1 MKKII
6 LFSITCLFISISF
19 AQIKSPEEFLG
30 YPIGTRYTPHY
41 QIVNY
46 FQYIAQEAPGMVKLQ
61 KYGETNEHRPLYL
74 SFISTKEN
82 IGNLDKI
89 RMNNMALAN
98 SSADKI
104 TPTEETPVIV
114 WLSYNVHGN
123 ETSSSEASMLT
134 LYALVDP
141 SNQQSKEW
149 LRNTVVIIDPCLN
162 PDGRDRYVNW
172 YNTMIGKDY
181 NPLTISREHREP
193 WPGGRSNHY
202 NFDLNR
208 DWVWQ
213 TQVESRA
220 RVAQYNQWLPQVHVD
235 FHEQGVNEPYYFA
248 PAAAPYHEVLT
259 KWQRDFQKTIGKS
272 NAKYFDK
279 NSWLYFTNHRFDL
292 FYPSYGDTYPL
303 YNGSIGMTFEQGGIS
318 AGLGIMTNED
328 DTLTLTDR
336 ALHHFTTSMS
346 TIETS
351 SNNASK
357 LIQNFHQYFNDAVDG
372 KVGFYKTYVIKNN
385 PDDRE
390 RINAFLQLLDQNSIQ
405 YGTSSGSAKGFH
417 YQNKKEEG
425 FTINNSDIVISATQ
439 AKSVMVKVLMEPQSV
454 LEDSVTY
461 DITAWSLPYA
471 YGLDV
476 YATTQKMSVNTQ
488 KLKSSF
494 TNNPGEDAYGY
505 VIRWQGVST
514 VKTIA
519 QLLKKGIKMRYTET
533 PFEMNGQS
541 YGSGSVII
549 TKKGNSELGNNLWK
563 TVSSI
568 CNMNQVP
575 INAVSTGMVD
585 KGVDF
590 GGDLVHEIKA
600 PRVYMLTGEG
610 VSSLAAG
617 EIWSFFDNEIDYKI
631 NLINASDFNRI
642 NLNDVDVLILPDGN
656 YRFLNDSS
664 SATNLENWIEKGG
677 RLIALEGAVAQL
689 SKQEWSTLKKK
700 KMEDNPKDSGQKKNA
715 YADLKIFGNRE
726 RDDVSDN
733 TPGAIFKVDVDNTHP
748 LMFGYPSYYYTLKMD
763 NSVYEF
769 IKKDGWNVGVIKKE
783 NQVSGFVGSKLEPRL
798 KDGLVFGVQDL
809 GRGNVI
815 YLTDDVM
822 FRNFWQNGKLIL
834 CNAVFLVGE

>member
-1 MKKII
+1 MKKLL
-6 LFSITCLFISISF
+6 LFSITLVLISLSF

-30 YPIGTRYTPHY
+30 YPIGKRYTPHY

-46 FQYIAQEAPGMVKLQ
+46 FQYIAQAVPGMVQMQ

-74 SFISTKEN
+74 SFISTSEN
-82 IGNLDKI
+82 ISQLDKI
-89 RMNNMALAN
+89 RMNNLALAN
-98 SSADKI
+98 SSGDKTI
-104 TPTEETPVIV
+104 ASEKGPVIV

-134 LYALVDP
+134 LYALVNP
-141 SNQQSKEW
+141 SNKESKEW
-149 LRNTVVIIDPCLN
+149 LKNTLVIIDPCLN

-181 NPLTISREHREP
+181 NPLVMAREHREP

-235 FHEQGVNEPYYFA
+235 FHEQGVNQPYYFA

-259 KWQRDFQKTIGKS
+259 TWQRDFQKTIGKN

-279 NSWLYFTNHRFDL
+279 NGWLYFTNHRFDL

-303 YNGSIGMTFEQGGIS
+303 YNGSIGMTYEQGGIS
-318 AGLGIMTNED
+318 AGLGIVTNEE

-346 TIETS
+346 TIES
-351 SNNASK
+351 ASDNAAK
-357 LIQNFHQYFNDAVDG
+357 LLQNFHQYFNDAING
-372 KVGFYKTYVIKNN
+372 KVGNYKTYVIRNN
-385 PDDRE
+385 PNDAE
-390 RINAFLQLLDQNSIQ
+390 RINALLKLLDQNNIQ
-405 YGTSSGSAKGFH
+405 YGTASGSGKGFH
-417 YQNKKEEG
+417 YINKKEEQ
-425 FTINNSDIVISATQ
+425 FTLNNNDIIISATQ
-439 AKSVMVKVLMEPQSV
+439 PKSALVKVLMEPQSN

-461 DITAWSLPYA
+461 DITAWALPYA
-471 YGLDV
+471 YGLDA
-476 YATTQKMSVNTQ
+476 YATTQKISVNA
-488 KLKSSF
+488 KKSSINF
-494 TNNPGEDAYGY
+494 NNNTASDAYGY

-514 VKTIA
+514 AKAVA

-541 YGSGSVII
+541 FGRGSIII
-549 TKKGNSELGNNLWK
+549 TKRGNSAFSNNLWT
-563 TVSSI
+563 TVSNI
-568 CNMNQVP
+568 CNENQVI
-575 INAVSTGMVD
+575 INPVSTGMVD

-590 GGDLVHEIKA
+590 GGDMVHQLKA
-600 PRVYMLTGEG
+600 PKVYMLTGEN

-617 EIWSFFDNEIDYKI
+617 EIWDFFDNEIDYKI
-631 NLINASDFNRI
+631 NLINASDFNRL

-656 YRFLNDSS
+656 YRFLRDSI
-664 SATNLENWIEKGG
+664 SASNLENWIEKGG
-677 RLIALEGAVAQL
+677 KLIALESAVAQL
-689 SKQEWSTLKKK
+689 STQDWSSLKKK
-700 KMEDNPKDSGQKKNA
+700 TIDKEEIDSSRKKNP
-715 YADLKIFGNRE
+715 YADLKVFENRE
-726 RDDVSDN
+726 RDDVSNN

-783 NQVSGFVGSKLEPRL
+783 NQLSGFVGSKLGPKL
-798 KDGLVFGVQDL
+798 KDGLIFGVQDL

-815 YLTDDVM
+815 YLTDNVM